1 MQINKINA
9 GQHFTSR
16 RENIDAY
23 IGLDDQTIRQVATLK
38 TLKSVDTKK
47 HEKLDR
53 VLDAALPVAGGISA
67 AAYAKEG
74 ARMAAFGSGFGTW
87 AFFLAGMGAAFGIEK
102 AVRKK
107 SEKVDNF
114 AQKHPFM
121 TFVASASAAFA
132 AGMLAIKGGAKGL
145 EALSKTNV
153 YKTVSKKAGE
163 LIGRIKAKPIVAKF
177 TQKAT
182 DLLSKTPPALKELGK
197 FTAKNATWLTIFG
210 SIFHSVNHK
219 SKVANEYA
227 KNYTEMKER
236 QLDLAQ
242 RRNQELAMQN
252 DLLMIDPQ
260 NRAVVETV
268 EALKKGPIEV

>member
-9 GQHFTSR
+9 GQHFTGR

-38 TLKSVDTKK
+38 TLKRVDTKK
-47 HEKLDR
+47 HERLDR
-53 VLDAALPVAGGISA
+53 ALDAALPVAGGISA
-67 AAYAKEG
+67 AAYAEKG

-121 TFVASASAAFA
+121 TFVASAGAAFA

-145 EALSKTNV
+145 EALSKTNA
-153 YKTVSKKAGE
+153 YQTVSKKAGE
-163 LIGRIKAKPIVAKF
+163 LIGKIKAKPIIANTAEKVSKF
-177 TQKAT
+177 LA
-182 DLLSKTPPALKELGK
+182 KTPPALKEVGK

-210 SIFHSVNHK
+210 SIFHSVNHR

-236 QLDLAQ
+236 QLDLAK
-242 RRNQELAMQN
+242 RRNIELSMQN
-252 DLLMIDPQ
+252 DLLMTDPK
-260 NRAVVETV
+260 NREVVKTV